1 MLLVEIL
8 NHWVHIDSYGC
19 LVLEGK
25 ALLGF
30 LLVTLEI
37 ARVFNCFKPL
47 LCDLIL
53 DSCLYFCC
61 KEYFWTC
68 LSACFVLFTCATLG
82 SNTKVT
88 VGVCVHARACLCV

>member
-1 MLLVEIL
+1 MLTMLLVEIL

-25 ALLGF
+25 TLLGF
-30 LLVTLEI
+30 LLVTLE
-37 ARVFNCFKPL
+37 FNCFEHL

-53 DSCLYFCC
+53 DPCHYFLC

-68 LSACFVLFTCATLG
+68 LSACFVVFTCAALG
-82 SNTKVT
+82 SNT
-88 VGVCVHARACLCV
+88 